1 MDVIEAAADAEGRKE
16 VSAGIKALAAKR
28 QTLERQ
34 SEGFKQ
40 VAAEHTRLMEEWR
53 ATSPER

>member
-16 VSAGIKALAAKR
+16 VCAGIKALAAKR